1 MDKRLLVI
9 PLILL
14 GLFMSACGLSVNVD
28 FDQGSGV
35 VITQT
40 RQVSD
45 FNRVSLNG
53 IGDLTLVQGDR
64 ESLQIE
70 AEDNVIKNI
79 TTEVRDGTLYIG
91 FERKTILPTK
101 PVKFFLTM
109 RDIKD
114 LETKGV
120 SNIKA
125 ESVQTDQLHVGIS
138 GTGNIDIED
147 LSANSLE
154 ISISGAG
161 NFNTGGQVDRQEIN
175 LSGAG
180 NFNGEDLQSKTARV
194 TITGLGKVTLWV
206 TENLDVTISGTGGV
220 DYYGEPQVSQ
230 QISGLGKVNHLGS
243 K

>member
-1 MDKRLLVI
+1 MNKRLLVI
-9 PLILL
+9 PFILL
-14 GLFMSACGLSVNVD
+14 GLVMSACGFSVDVD

-35 VITQT
+35 VITET
-40 RQVSD
+40 RQVSNFD
-45 FNRVSLNG
+45 RVSLNG
-53 IGDLTLVQGDR
+53 IGDLTLVQGDS

-79 TTEVRDGTLYIG
+79 TTEVRNGTLYIG

-101 PVKFFLTM
+101 PVKFYLTM
-109 RDIKD
+109 RDIHD

-120 SNIKA
+120 SNVKA
-125 ESVQTDQLHVGIS
+125 ESVQTDRLHIGIS
-138 GTGNIDIED
+138 GTGNIEIED
-147 LSANSLE
+147 LSASSLE

-161 NFNTGGQVDRQEIN
+161 NFSSSGKVDQQEIN

-180 NFNGEDLQSKTARV
+180 NFNGEDLQSKTAKV

-230 QISGLGKVNHLGS
+230 QISGLGDINHRGS